1 MIKMIPTPDQFALNH
16 FPFIWKGTHFS
27 ETTENVSSCNKLLVL
42 WKQAGREK
50 KLFIWN
56 DYWKSLRS
64 QAFKIDFVCVSV
76 SVICG

>member
-1 MIKMIPTPDQFALNH
+1 MQQAA
-16 FPFIWKGTHFS
+16 
-27 ETTENVSSCNKLLVL
+27 CLL
-42 WKQAGREK
+42 KTSREGK
-50 KLFIWN
+50 KRFIWN